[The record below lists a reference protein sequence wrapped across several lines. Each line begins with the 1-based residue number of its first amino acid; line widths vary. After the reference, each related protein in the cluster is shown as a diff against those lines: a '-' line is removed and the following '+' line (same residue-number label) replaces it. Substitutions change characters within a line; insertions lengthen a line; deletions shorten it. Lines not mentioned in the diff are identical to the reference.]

1 MRTQSKRAKHE
12 PEAKARTKGSVHTTL
27 RRRSDLPRGKARRD
41 AAITD
46 DTRKVLIP
54 AEGFPGYQPAEVA
67 ATRPSASNRKR
78 AALEVL
84 RRAEGATPARRS
96 DRRRCSTRGRTDM
109 QASDDSGSDGNAERC
124 AEATPPKE
132 RVLSAM
138 QVLETDAVDVMEVK
152 RTTATDDGVEV
163 AASDRSDGAERG
175 SSKRNDV
182 RHDVLLAPR
191 GPGVLPSLTRSNTRE
206 ERAVHVGAEGVAARW
221 KGVADDDIAPSQAP
235 VIAEDKMARA
245 LTPRCDAGDVKTRL
259 LSRPNAI
266 RRKERTPGTDPE
278 VMAAR
283 QREDVAHLVAAKQD
297 VEAHVGIEGPTG

>member
-1 MRTQSKRAKHE
+1 MH
-12 PEAKARTKGSVHTTL
+12 PTL
-27 RRRSDLPRGKARRD
+27 RRRSDLPRGKARRG

-67 ATRPSASNRKR
+67 ATRPSAGNRKR
-78 AALEVL
+78 SALEVL

-191 GPGVLPSLTRSNTRE
+191 GLGVLLSLTRSNTRE
-206 ERAVHVGAEGVAARW
+206 ERAVGAEGVAARR
-221 KGVADDDIAPSQAP
+221 KGLADDDVKPSQAP
-235 VIAEDKMARA
+235 VIAEDKMVRA

-259 LSRPNAI
+259 LSRPNAM
-266 RRKERTPGTDPE
+266 RREERTPGTDPE

-283 QREDVAHLVAAKQD
+283 QREDVARLVAAKED
-297 VEAHVGIEGPTG
+297 VEAHVGVERSTG

>member
-1 MRTQSKRAKHE
+1 MRTQSKRAKHK
-12 PEAKARTKGSVHTTL
+12 PEAKPRTEGSVHTTL

-46 DTRKVLIP
+46 DTRKALIP
-54 AEGFPGYQPAEVA
+54 AEGFPGCQPAEVTP
-67 ATRPSASNRKR
+67 TRPSASSRER

-84 RRAEGATPARRS
+84 RRAEGATPTRRS
-96 DRRRCSTRGRTDM
+96 DGRRGSACGRTDM
-109 QASDDSGSDGNAERC
+109 QASDDSRSNGNAERR

-138 QVLETDAVDVMEVK
+138 QILETDAVDVMEVK
-152 RTTATDDGVEV
+152 RTAATDDGVEV

-175 SSKRNDV
+175 SGKRNNV

-191 GPGVLPSLTRSNTRE
+191 RPGVLPALTRSNTGE
-206 ERAVHVGAEGVAARW
+206 ERAVGAEGMAARRA
-221 KGVADDDIAPSQAP
+221 GVADDDVEPSQAP
-235 VIAEDKMARA
+235 VIAEDKVVRA

-259 LSRPNAI
+259 LSRPNAM
-266 RRKERTPGTDPE
+266 RREERTPGTDPE

-283 QREDVAHLVAAKQD
+283 QREDVARLVAAKED
-297 VEAHVGIEGPTG
+297 VEAHVGVERPTG